1 LLGFFFVR
9 FSSSSKGQCD
19 VALAVNGAAGASAS
33 LVTSP
38 GLTQSFLSPPT
49 ASQVCSIRVRLLVSG
64 TPSITLSLRTDVFGS
79 GTELDTKSLSPGTLV
94 AETDVTFTFD
104 SPVAISAST
113 VYFIGLSV
121 PALSVVS
128 WSTSVGDTYADGS
141 AYTSAGVPVVPAVDY
156 TFLVTG
162 TAAPNICGNPIVFNV
177 AAAVI
182 GSPVFQNPYQSLT
195 APAGALSMCGGSI
208 RLLASVGVS
217 TSITISLHSAEPPS
231 GANELATSTATYAVL
246 ALAEEYAFT
255 FASPTSVTSGS
266 VYFLAVTSADLTV
279 TWQYSALNKYPEGSA
294 SGGFAAAL
302 PLGSDFRFILRGVT
316 DAECGN
322 LIAQNDGPATGFDL
336 LALAGTF
343 IQSFTTLADTDNIC
357 GGTIRLLVSGGLPI
371 LDVSFTAT
379 LRETDPTGPILATV
393 TVSDLQILTVAA
405 DYHFEFPPL
414 KKRAPGIPVDPNT
427 IYFLQISADNPL
439 VAMPY
444 TIGTSYLGGQ
454 AFVNGAVTVGQ
465 DYIFSMAGSPSVVQ
479 EE

>member
-1 LLGFFFVR
+1 ML
-9 FSSSSKGQCD
+9 
-19 VALAVNGAAGASAS
+19 VAGS
-33 LVTSP
+33 
-38 GLTQSFLSPPT
+38 
-49 ASQVCSIRVRLLVSG
+49 
-64 TPSITLSLRTDVFGS
+64 PSITLSLRTNIFGS
-79 GTELDTKSLSPGTLV
+79 GTELATKSLSPGTLA
-94 AETDVTFTFD
+94 AETDVTFTFN

-128 WSTSVGDTYADGS
+128 WSTSLGNAYADGS
-141 AYTSAGVPVVPAVDY
+141 AYSSLLALLPGVDY

-162 TAAPNICGNPIVFNV
+162 TAAPNICGNPIVFNA
-177 AAAVI
+177 AAAVL

-246 ALAEEYAFT
+246 ELAEEYAFT

-279 TWQYSALNKYPEGSA
+279 TWQYSALDAYPEGSA
-294 SGGFAAAL
+294 NGGLAAAL

-316 DAECGN
+316 DSECGN
-322 LIAQNDGPATGFDL
+322 VIAQNDGLATGLDL
-336 LALAGTF
+336 LLLAGTF
-343 IQSFTTLADTDNIC
+343 IQSFTTLAETDNIC
-357 GGTIRLLVSGGLPI
+357 GGTIRLLVSGGAVLPI
-371 LDVSFTAT
+371 LDVSFNAT
-379 LRETDPTGPILATV
+379 LRETSPTGFILATV

-444 TIGTSYLGGQ
+444 TVGTSYLGGQ
-454 AFVNGAVTVGQ
+454 AYVDGAATVGQ
-465 DYIFSMAGSPSVVQ
+465 DYIFAMAGSPSVVQ
-479 EE
+479 AE